1 MIEPARF
8 FDAVSAAGVRFAAG
22 VPDSLLKEA
31 CTYLAEALPPER
43 HVIAVNEGS
52 AIALAVGHFLATGA
66 VPLVYLQNSGLGNA
80 VNPLLSLAA
89 PSVYAVPLVLL
100 IGWRGEPGVPDE
112 PQHVTQGRLTPALL
126 DALELPY
133 RVLDGDPEAASVHVR
148 WAVVE
153 ARRRSGPVA
162 LLVRKGAFLALPRV
176 VERAPAAAV
185 RHERLTREDA
195 IERIVRAL
203 LPETTVVATTG
214 MISREL
220 YAIRRRLGDD
230 GSRDFLTVGSMGHAS
245 QIALGLALARPGMP
259 VACLD
264 GDAAAL
270 MHMGGLATVGT
281 SAATGYLHVVLNNG
295 AHDSVGGQPSAG
307 FAIDLPGIARACGY
321 EVALGPVRDAVAVTE
336 QVRAL
341 QASRGPNLL
350 EVRVATGARPD
361 LGRPAEAPVDNKR
374 CFMRRLGL
382 SVDV

>member
-8 FDAVSAAGVRFAAG
+8 FDAVSAAGVRFVAG

-52 AIALAVGHFLATGA
+52 AVALAAGHFLATGA

-89 PSVYAVPLVLL
+89 PDVYAVPLVLL

-162 LLVRKGAFLALPRV
+162 LLVRKGAFMALPRV
-176 VERAPAAAV
+176 VERPPAAAL
-185 RHERLTREDA
+185 RHERLIREDA
-195 IERIVRAL
+195 IERIVQAL

-220 YAIRRRLGDD
+220 YAIRRRHGDD
-230 GSRDFLTVGSMGHAS
+230 DSRDFLTVGSMGHAS
-245 QIALGLALARPGMP
+245 QIALGLALARPGMQ
-259 VACLD
+259 VVCLD

-270 MHMGGLATVGT
+270 MHLGGLATVGT

-361 LGRPAEAPVDNKR
+361 LGRPAEAPVHNKR

>member
-8 FDAVSAAGVRFAAG
+8 FDAVSAAGVRFVAG
-22 VPDSLLKEA
+22 VPDSLLKEV

-52 AIALAVGHFLATGA
+52 AIALAAGHFLATGA

-89 PSVYAVPLVLL
+89 PDVYAVPLVLL

-162 LLVRKGAFLALPRV
+162 LLVRKGAFMALPRV
-176 VERAPAAAV
+176 VERAPAAAL

-195 IERIVRAL
+195 IERIVQAL

-259 VACLD
+259 VVCLD

-270 MHMGGLATVGT
+270 MHLGGFATVGT

-321 EVALGPVRDAVAVTE
+321 EVALGPVRVAVAVTE